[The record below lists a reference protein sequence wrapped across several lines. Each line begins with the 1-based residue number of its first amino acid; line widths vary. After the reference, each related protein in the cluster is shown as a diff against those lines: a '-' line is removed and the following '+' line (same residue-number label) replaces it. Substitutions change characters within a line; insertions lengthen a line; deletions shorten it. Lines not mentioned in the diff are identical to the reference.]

1 MKTENTQRILQE
13 LEDLV
18 QEMRDN
24 SEVDARTI
32 IHYIRKYINDENY
45 SCGDE

>member
-13 LEDLV
+13 LEDLI
-18 QEMRDN
+18 QEMREN

-32 IHYIRKYINDENY
+32 IHYIKLLLT
-45 SCGDE
+45 

>member
-18 QEMRDN
+18 QEMREN
-24 SEVDARTI
+24 SEVDVRII